1 MANVSFST
9 SRKERV
15 TGIYRTQFLELLRAY
30 QFDGKERANKLIDEY
45 LKGDKEVGV
54 EKVNKGDVDLLISLV
69 QDYLATQQL
78 LNN

>member
-1 MANVSFST
+1 MTNISFST

-30 QFDGKERANKLIDEY
+30 QFDGKERANNLIDQY
-45 LKGDKEVGV
+45 LRGDKDAGI
-54 EKVNKGDVDLLISLV
+54 EKLNKGDVDLLISLV
-69 QDYLATQQL
+69 QDYLATHQL